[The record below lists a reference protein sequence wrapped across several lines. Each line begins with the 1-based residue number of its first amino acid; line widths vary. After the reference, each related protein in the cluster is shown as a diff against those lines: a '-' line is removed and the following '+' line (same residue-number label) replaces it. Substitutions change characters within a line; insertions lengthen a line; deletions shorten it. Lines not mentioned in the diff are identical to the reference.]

1 MISKVIFWFYCFF
14 SCSVTLM
21 RCVTVRTRYVY
32 VLEVRLH
39 YMGPFETQTTAAS
52 PFEPFKRQ
60 TVTRSAVWAN
70 TE

>member
-1 MISKVIFWFYCFF
+1 
-14 SCSVTLM
+14 M
-21 RCVTVRTRYVY
+21 RCVTVRTGYVY

-60 TVTRSAVWAN
+60 TVTRSAVWVN